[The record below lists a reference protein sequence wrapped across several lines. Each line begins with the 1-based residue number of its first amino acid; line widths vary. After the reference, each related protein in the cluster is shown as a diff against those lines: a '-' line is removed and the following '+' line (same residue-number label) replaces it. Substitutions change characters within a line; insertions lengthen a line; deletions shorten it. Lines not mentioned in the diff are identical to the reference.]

1 MIRRLEA
8 GFERLPSDD
17 FDGVGLDAMPCDD
30 ATACDIGRGKLNDR
44 RSAVRPVGG

>member
-17 FDGVGLDAMPCDD
+17 FDGVSLDPIPCDD
-30 ATACDIGRGKLNDR
+30 ATACDIGRDKLNQR
-44 RSAVRPVGG
+44 RRAVRPVGG